1 MSQSSWAGP
10 LHDALANREVIVV
23 CGTGGVGKTTVSA
36 ALAVAAARGGRRV
49 LVMTI
54 DPARRLAS
62 SLGIDGAFN
71 EATAIDLS
79 ALPGEQGPLPEGAA
93 LHAMMLDAKS
103 TWDGVVN
110 RFAANAESRDRI
122 LGNHYYQRAAG
133 SLAGSQ
139 EYMAMEKLLEVVRS
153 ERYDLVVLDT
163 PPTRNALDFLEAP
176 ERMMAILQESIIKWI
191 APSSGRFSA
200 SRAGALLFGRG
211 QQAMF
216 SMFER
221 FVGENVL
228 RGISEFIS
236 SFSGLLDGM
245 RSRAAEVMALLRSE
259 RAAFVLVAS
268 PSRIALS
275 EAGVS
280 WVPMV
285 IERLR
290 RSYRMVEASDCWQSD
305 DPDPVE
311 LLHQSF
317 YFTSL
322 EDPSAFRMLDLIG
335 EDRVMVES
343 DFPHMDSTWPGCQAM
358 LRGQLAELPRA
369 TIEKVCFG
377 NASALYDHPLPPA
390 ELIDRSEVGGPPIA
404 GEE

>member
-1 MSQSSWAGP
+1 MSGGNWAGP
-10 LHDALANREVIVV
+10 LHAALADREVVVV

-71 EATAIDLS
+71 EAAAIDLS
-79 ALPGEQGPLPEGAA
+79 ALPGQQVPLPEGAA

-103 TWDGVVN
+103 TWDGVVH
-110 RFAANAESRDRI
+110 RFAGSDEIRDRI

-176 ERMMAILQESIIKWI
+176 ERMMAILQDSIIKWI
-191 APSSGRFSA
+191 APASGRFSA

-221 FVGENVL
+221 FVGEDVL
-228 RGISEFIS
+228 QGISEFIS

-245 RSRAAEVMALLRSE
+245 RSRAAEVMALLRGQ

-268 PSRIALS
+268 PSRIALAEALFFHDRLDS
-275 EAGVS
+275 GGIDVAAIVVNRSLSTEPGAGDDLPETAWEAGFTPSDGKGRDALVDS
-280 WVPMV
+280 LWDSYLARAAQRH
-285 IERLR
+285 IDD
-290 RSYRMVEASDCWQSD
+290 RSIAELHRHCGKELPLVRIPQLDGEVHDLDALAQ
-305 DPDPVE
+305 VAE
-311 LLHQSF
+311 LL
-317 YFTSL
+317 T
-322 EDPSAFRMLDLIG
+322 
-335 EDRVMVES
+335 
-343 DFPHMDSTWPGCQAM
+343 
-358 LRGQLAELPRA
+358 
-369 TIEKVCFG
+369 
-377 NASALYDHPLPPA
+377 
-390 ELIDRSEVGGPPIA
+390 RS
-404 GEE
+404 

>member
-1 MSQSSWAGP
+1 MSGGNWAGP
-10 LHDALANREVIVV
+10 LHDALAGREVIVV

-36 ALAVAAARGGRRV
+36 ALALAAARGGRRV

-71 EATAIDLS
+71 EATAIDIS
-79 ALPGEQGPLPEGAA
+79 ALPGQHGPLPDGAA

-103 TWDGVVN
+103 TWDGVVH
-110 RFAANAESRDRI
+110 RFAANEESRDRI

-153 ERYDLVVLDT
+153 GRYDLVVLDT

-176 ERMMAILQESIIKWI
+176 ERMMAILQDSIIKWI

-200 SRAGALLFGRG
+200 TRAGALLFGRG

-221 FVGENVL
+221 FIGEDVL

-245 RSRAAEVMALLRSE
+245 RSRAAEVMALLRGE
-259 RAAFVLVAS
+259 RTAFVLVAS

-275 EAGVS
+275 EALFFHDRLDGSGIDVAALVVNRS
-280 WVPMV
+280 LSAEPSPVGEVPETAWEAGFTPSDGSGRDALV
-285 IERLR
+285 DSLWDRYLARAAQCHIDDRSISELHRHCGKELPLVRIPQLDGEVHDLR
-290 RSYRMVEASDCWQSD
+290 ALAQVA
-305 DPDPVE
+305 E
-311 LLHQSF
+311 LL
-317 YFTSL
+317 T
-322 EDPSAFRMLDLIG
+322 
-335 EDRVMVES
+335 
-343 DFPHMDSTWPGCQAM
+343 
-358 LRGQLAELPRA
+358 
-369 TIEKVCFG
+369 
-377 NASALYDHPLPPA
+377 
-390 ELIDRSEVGGPPIA
+390 RS
-404 GEE
+404 